1 MTNKSPTDCRRS
13 LHALLD
19 VTLDADWNPTL
30 SLDFHDWFHNSP
42 SGRVWSVKCSNGPVN
57 AVGRRWVHGHTS
69 LWHFMLMRFL
79 TRSSHDQQV
88 AIFQRN
94 FSLFLGLSFTKEKA
108 TSATP
113 AQTKDGIFL
122 SHCLLIVCVQSSGV
136 IWFIPVLQ
144 TSIVG
149 RRIILSLKRCRE
161 FICFSQQQ
169 LHHGTFLQ
177 RPGHVGRA
185 AVTI

>member
-30 SLDFHDWFHNSP
+30 SLDFHYWFHISP

-88 AIFQRN
+88 AHRLQKKSTRSSRRDARCRLEPHAFFG
-94 FSLFLGLSFTKEKA
+94 FSLLVPYL
-108 TSATP
+108 
-113 AQTKDGIFL
+113 
-122 SHCLLIVCVQSSGV
+122 
-136 IWFIPVLQ
+136 
-144 TSIVG
+144 
-149 RRIILSLKRCRE
+149 
-161 FICFSQQQ
+161 
-169 LHHGTFLQ
+169 TF
-177 RPGHVGRA
+177 RPSVER
-185 AVTI
+185 